1 MCKCCFGNIEGES
14 CGWPKGTV
22 RACIAISTISLTF
35 LASII
40 IMVILIIKEQ
50 YTIALGINSVIWGII
65 GTIIGHYFGSKQ
77 AEGAAKMISQT
88 EHELIESRNREIDY
102 NREMSRGIYR
112 YNPIPIDSTPPDT
125 RNVNVVDHN
134 NNDSSDIIIQED

>member
-1 MCKCCFGNIEGES
+1 MCCCFGSIENES

-22 RACIAISTISLTF
+22 RACVALTTIPLGF

-50 YTIALGINSVIWGII
+50 YTIALAVNSGIWGVI

-77 AEGAAKMISQT
+77 AEGAAKMLLTS
-88 EHELIESRNREIDY
+88 EHELIESRNLEIRANMARD
-102 NREMSRGIYR
+102 NNS
-112 YNPIPIDSTPPDT
+112 NDQVDLPD
-125 RNVNVVDHN
+125 H
-134 NNDSSDIIIQED
+134 IIEL

>member
-22 RACIAISTISLTF
+22 RATIALTSITLTF
-35 LASII
+35 LATISIMI
-40 IMVILIIKEQ
+40 ILIIREQ
-50 YTIALGINSVIWGII
+50 YTIALGVNSVIWGVI

-88 EHELIESRNREIDY
+88 EHELIESRNREIDQLP
-102 NREMSRGIYR
+102 RGIDR
-112 YNPIPIDSTPPDT
+112 YNFRSVPTDTRIPISRDD
-125 RNVNVVDHN
+125 VDHN
-134 NNDSSDIIIQED
+134 NNDSSDIIIQ